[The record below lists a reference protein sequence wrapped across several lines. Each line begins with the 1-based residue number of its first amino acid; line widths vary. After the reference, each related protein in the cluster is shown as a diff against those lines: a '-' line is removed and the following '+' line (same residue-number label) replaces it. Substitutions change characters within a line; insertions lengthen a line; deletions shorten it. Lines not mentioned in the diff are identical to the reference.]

1 MILTQREPK
10 KTKIHVINSYSYK
23 NQHSNTWFQACS
35 SQTENVT
42 SPLNFLTLKP
52 NRKRRHMT
60 KKLLQIDSKNMT
72 SQHTLTNIYHEFKIT
87 NLAQSSLYR
96 KQISTQENSSQFN
109 IHRKQNIDQT
119 LAHSFETKTINLGE
133 QNIIGTTFSWTKQSK
148 LGQHSISFTTESMF
162 SQIYA
167 EVIKSIKISSL

>member
-1 MILTQREPK
+1 
-10 KTKIHVINSYSYK
+10 
-23 NQHSNTWFQACS
+23 
-35 SQTENVT
+35 
-42 SPLNFLTLKP
+42 
-52 NRKRRHMT
+52 MT

-72 SQHTLTNIYHEFKIT
+72 SQHILTNIYHEFKIT

-162 SQIYA
+162 SQI
-167 EVIKSIKISSL
+167 